1 MCHVSRS
8 RETEDKVL
16 YQGKGDIATTGPR
29 VTDAL
34 SFVLTNEEAQIMA
47 TDQSWARK
55 HKAEHHYLRVGKLR
69 VKGSLRPLN
78 ALGQ

>member
-8 RETEDKVL
+8 RQTEDKVL

-34 SFVLTNEEAQIMA
+34 SFVLTNEEEAQIMA
-47 TDQSWARK
+47 TDQSQA
-55 HKAEHHYLRVGKLR
+55 
-69 VKGSLRPLN
+69 
-78 ALGQ
+78 

>member
-34 SFVLTNEEAQIMA
+34 SFVLTYEEVQIMA
-47 TDQSWARK
+47 TDKSQA
-55 HKAEHHYLRVGKLR
+55 
-69 VKGSLRPLN
+69 
-78 ALGQ
+78 